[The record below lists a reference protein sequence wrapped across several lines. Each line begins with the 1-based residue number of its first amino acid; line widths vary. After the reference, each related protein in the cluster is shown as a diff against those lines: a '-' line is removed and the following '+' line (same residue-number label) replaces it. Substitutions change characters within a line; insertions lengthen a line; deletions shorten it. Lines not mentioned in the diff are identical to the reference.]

1 MYLLVLHLT
10 PLWMFARRFGGG
22 VIWPV
27 MDEIHSVFFQS
38 GRKQQFQRASILR

>member
-10 PLWMFARRFGGG
+10 PLWMFARRFGG
-22 VIWPV
+22 VIGPV

-38 GRKQQFQRASILR
+38 GRKQQFQRASVLR